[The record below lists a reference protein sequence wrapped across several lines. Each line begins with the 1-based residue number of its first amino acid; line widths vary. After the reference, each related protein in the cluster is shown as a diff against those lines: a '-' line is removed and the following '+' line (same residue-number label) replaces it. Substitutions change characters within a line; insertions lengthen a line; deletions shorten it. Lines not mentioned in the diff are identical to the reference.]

1 MRPRGYGKTPYPYM
15 PLTARRTHERR
26 GGKLPA
32 DRKESPQRAAQTL
45 SRRSR
50 DEPVRT
56 PPEIRTTF
64 KAIRRISSETLNAK
78 LRSVLATLV
87 STPRKSPVSSPNLGG
102 LGEIPHTC
110 ERLLRFCPVNWMF
123 CTVAYFVQPVA
134 QSSQACI
141 LSHRGDKP
149 EPPKNAG
156 VI

>member
-87 STPRKSPVSSPNLGG
+87 STPGKNPVSSPKLGG
-102 LGEIPHTC
+102 LGEIPRTC
-110 ERLLRFCPVNWMF
+110 ERLLRILSSQLEVLHSCVFCATG
-123 CTVAYFVQPVA
+123 CTKFTGVYFVSPWRQTGA
-134 QSSQACI
+134 AEKC
-141 LSHRGDKP
+141 R
-149 EPPKNAG
+149 